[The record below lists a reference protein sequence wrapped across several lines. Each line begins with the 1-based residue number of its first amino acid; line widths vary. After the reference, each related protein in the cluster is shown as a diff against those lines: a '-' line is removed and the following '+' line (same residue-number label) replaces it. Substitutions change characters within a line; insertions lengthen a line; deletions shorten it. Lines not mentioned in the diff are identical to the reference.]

1 MRRPHRRVDANPGE
15 NNSHIQTYH
24 VNQDKSL
31 EELNPHGFPS
41 LRIFHQNWRK
51 TEGVRTSRCSPDN
64 QDTSRLRA
72 CLRVLL
78 NNSPL
83 SVYERNQAR
92 GPGKRAG
99 KRGGKRG
106 GNLGFSSNVSSL
118 FNFNHCSLDLV
129 FPSWQDSFDTWGSSG
144 CPSGYSFASH
154 RLMINSK
161 LYRFLRSWR
170 PLIPGGTMM

>member
-1 MRRPHRRVDANPGE
+1 MPILEKIIPISKHTTSIRTSHWKSSTLMVFPASESFTKICEKQGE
-15 NNSHIQTYH
+15 LGHH
-24 VNQDKSL
+24 VAVQIIKTHQDCVPVYVFCSTTA
-31 EELNPHGFPS
+31 PS
-41 LRIFHQNWRK
+41 LSMK
-51 TEGVRTSRCSPDN
+51 GT
-64 QDTSRLRA
+64 
-72 CLRVLL
+72 
-78 NNSPL
+78 
-83 SVYERNQAR
+83 R
-92 GPGKRAG
+92 GPGKRAGKRAG

-129 FPSWQDSFDTWGSSG
+129 LPSWQNSFDTWGSSG